1 MKIMIARYLTLT
13 LLYLIS
19 FHALAQNCKVDA
31 KFLGPRNI
39 EGMATYYVPKGID
52 SLRFHLVPNGY
63 AGKNTLLADSL
74 FKHFS
79 VCLYFAKENELG
91 GYTDIKWSDG
101 SSEISGNYNE
111 TKEHFSVKVPE
122 SRILECNF
130 KLKLPARCQNFGFDD
145 KYIYLEKW
153 LPSPL
158 GLSSWSYLLTFHITD
173 PKKLISSH
181 LMEEKSTDSGKRFTL
196 VSVGDQPSMILTDRE
211 LIPST
216 KKDNKGREYE
226 VYSPIKS
233 KPLSPSKSARYMRSV
248 GLNFKDS
255 LVEKRIVIDDGK
267 YARLPNLLLF
277 SHKAIKSPP
286 RSFLPSFRYTA
297 NGNFM
302 VGFLLNNLN
311 KNKQLLYYYVNP
323 LFSITND
330 FNWSAGM
337 MKPLRVRMGAIS
349 QITPQLTYRKFHYYT
364 NRIDDYTLDYHRI
377 SPRLKFTLKN
387 HRWINLEYAYINEE
401 IALYEGRKINFDHRS
416 SQLYRLYY
424 DQEKKSPLYQWKF
437 STHLEHFRY
446 QNIFSENQQFLKIS
460 ADFRQAWRLSMFRD
474 FSVRL
479 FAAKFLTNDQRTS
492 TNYSDFITKGS
503 IALIHQGRND
513 YAYDELFVA
522 RKNQN
527 VFLENQIGSQ
537 GGGFKNAPSTKSSL
551 GLSNDFAAGINL
563 RYDVLRLKKSFLFF
577 LYADGGLYRQYSN
590 AKWATKNIY
599 SAGLGLTVSDAISL
613 YLPVLNHK
621 DINTNYRDNN
631 LGFFERWSF
640 QLYFKEKFESRK

>member
-1 MKIMIARYLTLT
+1 MDSL
-13 LLYLIS
+13 S
-19 FHALAQNCKVDA
+19 FHL
-31 KFLGPRNI
+31 
-39 EGMATYYVPKGID
+39 T
-52 SLRFHLVPNGY
+52 PNGY

-74 FKHFS
+74 LKHFS
-79 VCLYFAKENELG
+79 VCLYFAKADELG
-91 GYTDIKWSDG
+91 GYSDIKWSDG
-101 SSEISGNYNE
+101 YGAISGNYNE
-111 TKEHFSVKVPE
+111 TKEYFNVKVPE
-122 SRILECNF
+122 SRIIECSF
-130 KLKLPARCQNFGFDD
+130 DLKLPARCHNFGFDD
-145 KYIYLEKW
+145 HYVYLEKW
-153 LPSPL
+153 LPAPQDN
-158 GLSSWSYLLTFHITD
+158 SSWSYLLTFNFADSI
-173 PKKLISSH
+173 KLISAH
-181 LMEEKSTDSGKRFTL
+181 LVEEKKTDSGNRFTM
-196 VSVGDQPSMILTDRE
+196 VSNGDQPSMVLTERA
-211 LIPST
+211 LVSAT

-226 VYSPIKS
+226 VYTPLKS
-233 KPLSPSKSARYMRSV
+233 RSLSPSKSSRYMRSV

-255 LVEKRIVIDDGK
+255 LAEKRIVIDDGK

-277 SHKAIKSPP
+277 SHKAIKSTP
-286 RSFLPSFRYTA
+286 RPFLPSFRYTA
-297 NGNFM
+297 NGNYM
-302 VGFLLNNLN
+302 VGFMLNNLN
-311 KNKQLLYYYVNP
+311 KNNQLLYYYANP
-323 LFSITND
+323 FFSLTND
-330 FNWSAGM
+330 FNWSAGI
-337 MKPLRVRMGAIS
+337 MKPLRVRLGAIS

-364 NRIDDYTLDYHRI
+364 NRIDDYALDYHRI

-437 STHLEHFRY
+437 STYLEHFRY
-446 QNIFSENQQFLKIS
+446 QNIFSENQKFLKLS
-460 ADFRQAWRLSMFRD
+460 ADFRQAWRLSVDRN
-474 FSVRL
+474 FSVRM
-479 FAAKFLTNDQRTS
+479 FASKFLTNDQRTS

-503 IALIHQGRND
+503 IPLIYQGRND

-563 RYDVLRLKKSFLFF
+563 QYDVLRLKKSFLFF

-599 SAGLGLTVSDAISL
+599 SAGLGLTVSDAISI